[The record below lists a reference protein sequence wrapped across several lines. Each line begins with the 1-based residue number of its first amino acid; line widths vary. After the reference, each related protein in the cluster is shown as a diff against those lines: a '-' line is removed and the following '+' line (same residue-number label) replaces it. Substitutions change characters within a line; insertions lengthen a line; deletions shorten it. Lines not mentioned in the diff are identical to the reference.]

1 MKVKMGILWNA
12 IRYISVRW
20 WQIAVRE
27 AIMKKTS
34 LQEIQDAVIQ
44 YSKVISHV
52 IKVDVE
58 IVDARLFRIAGTG
71 RYDNNL
77 NEDMSQEGFVYK
89 QVLATGE
96 TQFIEE
102 PGKHR
107 LCITCP
113 KHERCEEKLELCT
126 PIKSKN
132 EIIGVIGLICFDEE
146 QKQRLLQNLNY
157 YQLFLVQIAEFIS
170 AKAYEHQESER
181 NQLMMNLLFQVINS
195 VDKGVLILNQSNEII
210 QINNN
215 ALKQLQLPASCINGK
230 IIIEATGDSLLGA
243 EEYRV
248 IIGNKTFSLMGEL
261 LAVSPGIAVYNR
273 IFIFNEIK
281 NIKSGIYG
289 LTNVA
294 KSVTLD
300 HIIGKSKVIQ
310 ELKNKIVKIADSNST
325 VLITGESGTG
335 KELIARA
342 IHSES
347 NRNEKPFIAINC
359 GAIPD
364 TLLESELFGYVKG
377 AFTGADP
384 RGKIGKFELANKG
397 VIFLDEV
404 GDMPIYLQVKLLRV
418 LQERTLVRIGSNQS
432 ISFDVRVIT
441 ATNKDL
447 KQLIRENKFRED
459 LYYRMNVIPLEVP
472 PLRQRIEDI
481 EVLVAS
487 TMEKYCGLFHKRVQA
502 IDRQTMDILLHYPWP
517 GNVRELEN
525 TIEFMINMAD
535 DLGVLTQE
543 TLPQNVREYNNQIDQ
558 VCDERIR
565 SLCEVEKEHILKAVA
580 SYGDNTKGKEAA
592 AKQLGIGIATLYR
605 KLNEYCN

>member
-1 MKVKMGILWNA
+1 M
-12 IRYISVRW
+12 
-20 WQIAVRE
+20 
-27 AIMKKTS
+27 
-34 LQEIQDAVIQ
+34 
-44 YSKVISHV
+44 
-52 IKVDVE
+52 DVE

-71 RYDNNL
+71 RYNNHI

-96 TQFIEE
+96 KQFIEE
-102 PGKHR
+102 PGKHI
-107 LCITCP
+107 LCTLCP
-113 KHERCEEKLELCT
+113 KYERCDEKMELCT
-126 PIKSKN
+126 PIKLKN

-146 QKQRLLQNLNY
+146 QKQRLLRDLNF
-157 YQLFLVQIAEFIS
+157 YQLFLLQISEFIS
-170 AKAYEHQESER
+170 AKAYEQQESER
-181 NQLMMNLLFQVINS
+181 NQFITNLLLQVINS

-215 ALKQLQLPASCINGK
+215 ALKQLQLPSSCIHEK

-248 IIGNKTFSLMGEL
+248 IIDKKTFYLMGEL
-261 LAVSPGIAVYNR
+261 LSVSPGLAVYDK
-273 IFIFNEIK
+273 ILIFNEIK
-281 NIKSGIYG
+281 KVKSGIYG

-294 KSVTLD
+294 KPVNLD
-300 HIIGKSKVIQ
+300 HIIGKSEVIQ
-310 ELKNKIVKIADSNST
+310 QLKSKIIKIADSNST

-342 IHSES
+342 IHAES
-347 NRNEKPFIAINC
+347 NRSDKPFIAINC

-418 LQERTLVRIGSNQS
+418 LQERKLVRIGSNQL

-447 KQLIRENKFRED
+447 KDLIKENKFRED
-459 LYYRMNVIPLEVP
+459 LYYRLNVIPLEVP
-472 PLRQRIEDI
+472 PLRYRMGDI
-481 EVLVAS
+481 QMLVTS
-487 TMEKYCGLFHKRVQA
+487 TIEKYSGLFHKKVHA
-502 IDRQTMDILLHYPWP
+502 IDQETMDILVSYPWP

-525 TIEFMINMAD
+525 TIEFMINMVD
-535 DLGVLTQE
+535 DLGILSLE
-543 TLPQNVREYNNQIDQ
+543 TLPRNVIEYASYIENASSDG
-558 VCDERIR
+558 IR
-565 SLCEVEKEHILKAVA
+565 TLQEVEKEHILNAIKI
-580 SYGDNTKGKEAA
+580 YGDNTKGKQTA
-592 AKQLGIGIATLYR
+592 AKQLGIGVATLYR
-605 KLNEYCN
+605 KLNEIL

>member
-1 MKVKMGILWNA
+1 
-12 IRYISVRW
+12 
-20 WQIAVRE
+20 
-27 AIMKKTS
+27 MKKTI
-34 LQEIQDAVIQ
+34 LQEIQEAVIQ
-44 YSKVISHV
+44 YAKVISHV

-58 IVDARLFRIAGTG
+58 IVDTRLFRIAGTG
-71 RYDNNL
+71 RYNNHL
-77 NEDMSQEGFVYK
+77 NEDMSNEGFVYK

-102 PGKHR
+102 PGKHQ
-107 LCITCP
+107 LCTLCP
-113 KHERCEEKLELCT
+113 RYECCDEQMELCT

-146 QKQRLLQNLNY
+146 QKQRLLQDFNF
-157 YQLFLVQIAEFIS
+157 YQLFLLQIAEFIS
-170 AKAYEHQESER
+170 AKAYEQQESER
-181 NQLMMNLLFQVINS
+181 NQLMMNLLLQVINS
-195 VDKGVLILNQSNEII
+195 VDKGVLIFNQNNEII
-210 QINNN
+210 QINNT
-215 ALKQLQLPASCINGK
+215 ALKQLQLPASCIDEK

-248 IIGNKTFSLMGEL
+248 TIDHKTFSLMGEIL
-261 LAVSPGIAVYNR
+261 SVSPGLAVYHK

-281 NIKSGIYG
+281 NVKSGIYG
-289 LTNVA
+289 LTNVGKA
-294 KSVTLD
+294 VTID
-300 HIIGKSKVIQ
+300 NIIGKSEVIEQ
-310 ELKNKIVKIADSNST
+310 LKSKIIKIADSNST

-342 IHSES
+342 IHSQS
-347 NRNEKPFIAINC
+347 NRRDKPFIAINC

-418 LQERTLVRIGSNQS
+418 LQERTLVRIGSNQQ
-432 ISFDVRVIT
+432 IPFDVRVIT

-447 KQLIRENKFRED
+447 KKLIMENEFRED

-481 EVLVAS
+481 QVLVTS
-487 TMEKYCGLFHKRVQA
+487 TMEKYCGLFHKRIEG
-502 IDRQTMDILLHYPWP
+502 IDRQTMDTLISYPWP

-535 DLGVLTQE
+535 DFGMLTQD
-543 TLPQNVREYNNQIDQ
+543 TLPRNVREYNNQPEKVSD
-558 VCDERIR
+558 DSIR
-565 SLCEVEKEHILKAVA
+565 PLRLVEQEHILKAIA
-580 SYGDNTKGKEAA
+580 FYGDNTKGKQVA
-592 AKQLGIGIATLYR
+592 AKQLGIGVATLYR
-605 KLNEYCN
+605 KLNETL